1 MKGIAFKDR
10 VTIQVFSGNG
20 GDGCS
25 SFRREKFVDK
35 GGPDGGDGGDGGSVY
50 LVADDDVD
58 SLVSLFYQPLQRAK
72 HGGRGRGAQQTGE
85 AGNDLYIK
93 VPCGTEAYILGGDLQ
108 GQEQDEDDF
117 DGEEPA
123 AEPESDGHEVQDAQE
138 GTFLGEVVKDGDKL
152 LVAQGGIGGKG
163 NQNFATA
170 SHQAPTE
177 FTPGTLGQIRRLRLE
192 LKTVADIGLVG
203 YPNAGKSTLL
213 AAISHARPK
222 IASYPFTTLNPI
234 IGTMMFEDYTS
245 IRVADIPGLI
255 DGAHEGIG
263 LGHDFLRHIERSS
276 YLLFIIDMAG
286 TEGRDPVEDY
296 NNLRK
301 EVILYREDL
310 EFRPFMVIA
319 NKMDVEG
326 AAENLKRFKKE
337 TKLSPFPISAST
349 GTGID
354 KLKEEL
360 YLWKRG
366 RAAYQGK

>member
-10 VTIQVFSGNG
+10 VTIQVFAGNG

-25 SFRREKFVDK
+25 SFRREKFIDK
-35 GGPDGGDGGDGGSVY
+35 GGPDGGDGGRGGSVY
-50 LVADDDVD
+50 LLADDDVD
-58 SLVSLFYQPLQRAK
+58 SLVSLFFQPIQRAK
-72 HGGRGRGAQQTGE
+72 NGGRGRGAQQTGE
-85 AGNDLYIK
+85 AGSDLVIK
-93 VPCGTEAYILGGDLQ
+93 VPCGTEAYFLGGATPPETDDD
-108 GQEQDEDDF
+108 GDQDE
-117 DGEEPA
+117 EQEPA
-123 AEPESDGHEVQDAQE
+123 PRKEFAEPQE
-138 GTFLGEVVKDGDKL
+138 GDFIGEVVKDGDKL

-177 FTPGTLGQIRRLRLE
+177 FTCGTLGEIKRLRLE
-192 LKTVADIGLVG
+192 LKTVADVGLVG

-213 AAISHARPK
+213 AAISHAHPK

-255 DGAHEGIG
+255 DGAHTGIG

-286 TEGRDPVEDY
+286 TEGRDPVVDY

-337 TKLSPFPISAST
+337 TKQTPFPISAST
-349 GTGID
+349 GIGID

-366 RAAYQGK
+366 RAAYQGT

>member
-10 VTIQVFSGNG
+10 VTVQVFAGNG

-25 SFRREKFVDK
+25 SFRREKFIDK
-35 GGPDGGDGGDGGSVY
+35 GGPDGGDGGRGGSVI
-50 LVADDDVD
+50 LLADDDVD
-58 SLVSLFYQPLQRAK
+58 SLVSLFYQPIQRAK

-85 AGNDLYIK
+85 AGNDLVIR
-93 VPCGTEAYILGGDLQ
+93 VPCGTEAYYMGGIEPV
-108 GQEQDEDDF
+108 EQVAYD
-117 DGEEPA
+117 EEPDEEEEEQA
-123 AEPESDGHEVQDAQE
+123 PHQPDQQVGE
-138 GTFLGEVVKDGDKL
+138 FIGEVVKDGDKL
-152 LVAQGGIGGKG
+152 LVAQGGVGGKG

-177 FTPGTLGQIRRLRLE
+177 FTKGTLGEIKRIRLE
-192 LKTVADIGLVG
+192 LKTVADVGLVG

-213 AAISHARPK
+213 AAISHAHPK

-234 IGTMMFEDYTS
+234 IGTMMFEDFTS

-255 DGAHEGIG
+255 DGAHTGIG

-286 TEGRDPVEDY
+286 TEGRDPVTDY

-301 EVILYREDL
+301 ELILYREDL

-337 TKLSPFPISAST
+337 TKQTAFPISAST
-349 GTGID
+349 GEGID
-354 KLKEEL
+354 KLKQEL

-366 RAAYQGK
+366 RAAYQGT